1 MSDSLVRLPKSLY
14 RAAQVRQLD
23 SLAIKEF
30 GCSGFGLMQL
40 AANVAFQALLER
52 WPNTRFVQVFVGGG
66 NNAGDGFLCAAL
78 AKEQSI
84 PCEIIIVGDLSKL
97 SPDAMSAYQKAKSI
111 GVEMIEFDAFLTRAA
126 PAQEYGIAVD
136 ALLGTGLDRPV
147 TGRFAVAIDKLNSI
161 SAPVIAID
169 IPSGLS
175 ADSGM
180 PMGAAVAADL
190 TVTFIGLKQGML
202 TGHGRDYC
210 GEILFHDL
218 DIPEHVYTS
227 PKAPVPSARRIDINF
242 ATKHLHPRK
251 ASSHKGSNGH
261 VVVIGGD
268 TGFGGAAILC
278 AEAALRGG
286 AGLVSVISR
295 SVHRPAALARC
306 PELMWHGT
314 EDSADSGADPSST
327 ASLLDAKVSELLNRA
342 TVIVV
347 GPGLGRG
354 RWASRLFNQA
364 LSRSRASETPL
375 IIDADA
381 LHLLSDRMQL
391 SGAIQ
396 GNWALTPHPGE
407 AAAMLG
413 GSVADIQQD
422 RFDSIR
428 KLAEIYGGSCLL
440 KGSGSLIAHGAEPA
454 KIELC
459 SEGNPG
465 MGSGGMGDLL
475 AGLIAALVSQ
485 GIPLDKSLS
494 CAVCIHGEAADLA
507 TENTGERGL
516 VASDLLPWLRQLV
529 NPSIMPH

>member
-1 MSDSLVRLPKSLY
+1 MSDSLAGLPTSLY
-14 RAAQVRQLD
+14 RAAEVRQLD
-23 SLAIKEF
+23 DLAIKEF
-30 GCSGFGLMQL
+30 GCTGFGLMQL
-40 AANVAFQALLER
+40 AAKVAFQALLER
-52 WPNTRFVQVFVGGG
+52 WPNTRLVRVFVGGG
-66 NNAGDGFLCAAL
+66 NNAGDGFLCAVL
-78 AKEQSI
+78 AKQHAI

-97 SPDAMSAYQKAKSI
+97 STDAMCAYQKASSLD
-111 GVEMIEFDAFLTRAA
+111 VEMIEFDVFLARVE
-126 PAQEYGIAVD
+126 PAQEYVVVD

-147 TGRFAVAIDKLNSI
+147 TGKFATAIERLNSS
-161 SAPVIAID
+161 SAPVVAID

-180 PMGAAVAADL
+180 PLGLAVAADL
-190 TVTFIGLKQGML
+190 TVTFIGLKRGML

-218 DIPEHVYTS
+218 DISKQVYS
-227 PKAPVPSARRIDINF
+227 SSNAPVPGVHRIDINL
-242 ATKHLHPRK
+242 AKNYLRPRK
-251 ASSHKGSNGH
+251 SSSHKGSNGH

-306 PELMWHGT
+306 PELMWQGT
-314 EDSADSGADPSST
+314 EDFAESGADP
-327 ASLLDAKVSELLNRA
+327 AAAALLLDARVAEMLSKA
-342 TVIVV
+342 TAIVV

-354 RWASRLFNQA
+354 GWAKRLFNQA
-364 LSRSRASETPL
+364 LSRSRASATPL
-375 IIDADA
+375 VIDADG
-381 LHLLSDRMQL
+381 LHLLGDRLQS
-391 SGAIQ
+391 SGAKG
-396 GNWALTPHPGE
+396 GNWVLTPHPGE

-413 GSVADIQQD
+413 CTVADVQQNRFNSIQ
-422 RFDSIR
+422 
-428 KLAEIYGGSCLL
+428 KLAEVYGGSCLL
-440 KGSGSLIAHGAEPA
+440 KGSGSLIAHGAEPTSV
-454 KIELC
+454 ELC

-485 GIPLDKSLS
+485 GIAVDKSLS

-529 NPSIMPH
+529 NPQ

>member
-1 MSDSLVRLPKSLY
+1 MSDFLDQLPKSLY

-30 GCSGFGLMQL
+30 SGFRLMQL
-40 AANVAFQALLER
+40 AANAVFQALLER
-52 WPNTRFVQVFVGGG
+52 WPRTQFLQVFVGGG

-84 PCEIIIVGDLSKL
+84 HCEIVIVGDLSKL
-97 SPDAMSAYQKAKSI
+97 GPDAMIAYQKAKSSN
-111 GVEMIEFDAFLTRAA
+111 VEMVGFDAFLERQATL
-126 PAQEYGIAVD
+126 PEYGVAVD

-147 TGRFAVAIDKLNSI
+147 AGRFLAAIEVLNSI
-161 SAPVIAID
+161 SAPVVAVD
-169 IPSGLS
+169 IPSGLN
-175 ADSGM
+175 ADTGM
-180 PMGAAVAADL
+180 PLDTAVTADL

-202 TGHGRDYC
+202 TGRGRDHC

-218 DIPEHVYTS
+218 DIPEQVYS
-227 PKAPVPSARRIDINF
+227 SKQAPVPSALRIDINF
-242 ATKHLHPRK
+242 AKTYLLPRK

-295 SVHRPAALARC
+295 SVHRPAGLARC

-314 EDSADSGADPSST
+314 EDFTDSST
-327 ASLLDAKVSELLNRA
+327 DSASAASLITNRNSELLSRA
-342 TVIVV
+342 TVIVI

-354 RWASRLFNQA
+354 RWASRLFIQA
-364 LSRSRASETPL
+364 LSQSRAAQTPL

-391 SGAIQ
+391 SGVIQ
-396 GNWALTPHPGE
+396 GNWVLTPHPGE
-407 AAAMLG
+407 AGVMLNR
-413 GSVADIQQD
+413 SVAEIQDD
-422 RFDSIR
+422 RFESVK
-428 KLAEIYGGSCLL
+428 KLAETYGGSCLL
-440 KGSGSLIAHGAEPA
+440 KGSGSLIAHGAEPTA
-454 KIELC
+454 IELC

-475 AGLIAALVSQ
+475 AGLIAALVAQ
-485 GIPLDKSLS
+485 GIAVDKSLS

-507 TENTGERGL
+507 VESIGERGL
-516 VASDLLPWLRQLV
+516 VASDLLPWLRRLV
-529 NPSIMPH
+529 NPSKAPH